1 MPRRLI
7 RFRVVLPVV
16 FGFLA
21 AILMLWDYENNR
33 MIALM
38 GMGWD
43 MGPPFW
49 PYQAVYLFLYSVN
62 APAFV
67 LSMPILKLLNLQSLS
82 LQYAI
87 WFPAI
92 VGWWWW
98 VGSRIDFGI
107 ISRRY
112 YHHAKLFAGVLFAAT
127 VGLIYIA
134 ARAIV
139 DEVHWWTQYAYDG
152 SPYRVPTLLRTIGP
166 VLWYLLF
173 AGACALA
180 AIRLLQGRG
189 ERAAKSHHK
198 YRFLL
203 IGASLVA
210 LYAFAI
216 HRWDKALNP
225 PLDYSQCTVDLLYGL
240 GCVRGTVVDM
250 GGMPISHIEVDL
262 VPIAK
267 TGTARWCGTRSE
279 WTDEQ
284 GRYNLNGVEAAEYF
298 LGVNAF
304 SAFGAPTAEL
314 PFATV
319 YYPAAES
326 ESGAVPIK
334 VARSSPLHL
343 PPLRL
348 RKLDLATIK
357 INVVWSD
364 GTRPKRSNIF
374 FQNVLYERAGGIL
387 PQIDNGV
394 GEFTL
399 PKSFEYDAS
408 ASVDCHTGNA
418 HERRESLPYQRIK
431 VADGSTPAE
440 MTFVIQGPP
449 CLLWDPD

>member
-1 MPRRLI
+1 MPHRLI

-21 AILMLWDYENNR
+21 AMLMLWDYENNR

-98 VGSRIDFGI
+98 IGSRIDLGI
-107 ISRRY
+107 ISHRHYRY
-112 YHHAKLFAGVLFAAT
+112 AKLLGSVLAAASLGFIGIAVRVI
-127 VGLIYIA
+127 VGEI
-134 ARAIV
+134 R
-139 DEVHWWTQYAYDG
+139 WWMQYAHDY
-152 SPYRVPTLLRTIGP
+152 SPYRASTLLTTIGP
-166 VLWYLLF
+166 AMWCLLL
-173 AGACALA
+173 AGGCAVA
-180 AIRLLQGRG
+180 AIRLWQEGG
-189 ERAAKSHHK
+189 AQAEKSHRR
-198 YRFLL
+198 YRPLL
-203 IGASLVA
+203 IGVSLVA
-210 LYAFAI
+210 LYVFAI

-225 PLDYSQCTVDLLYGL
+225 PLDYSECTVDLLHGL
-240 GCVRGTVVDM
+240 GCVHGTVVDES
-250 GGMPISHIEVDL
+250 GKPISHIEVDL
-262 VPIAK
+262 IPIAK
-267 TGTARWCGTRSE
+267 TGTARFYGIRSE
-279 WTDEQ
+279 RTDEQ

-298 LGVNAF
+298 LAVNAF

-319 YYPAAES
+319 YYPAAEN
-326 ESGAVPIK
+326 ESGAAPLR
-334 VARSSPLHL
+334 VARSTPLHL

-348 RKLDLATIK
+348 RRLELATIK
-357 INVVWSD
+357 INVKWSD
-364 GTRPKRSNIF
+364 GTRPRRSDIF
-374 FQNVLYERAGGIL
+374 FQNVLYERAVGTL

-399 PKSFEYDAS
+399 PKGFEYDAS
-408 ASVDCHTGNA
+408 SSVDCHKGNV
-418 HERRESLPYQRIK
+418 HESRESLPYQRIK

-449 CLLWDPD
+449 CVLWDPD

>member
-49 PYQAVYLFLYSVN
+49 PYQAIYLLLFTIN

-67 LSMPILKLLNLQSLS
+67 LSMPILKLLNLQTLS
-82 LQYAI
+82 LQYAV

-98 VGSRIDFGI
+98 AGSRMDFGVVGR
-107 ISRRY
+107 RRY
-112 YHHAKLFAGVLFAAT
+112 RHAKLFAGVLFAAT

-166 VLWYLLF
+166 VLWCLLF

-189 ERAAKSHHK
+189 ERAAKSHRK

-210 LYAFAI
+210 LYVFAI

-240 GCVRGTVVDM
+240 GCVHGTVVDSS
-250 GGMPISHIEVDL
+250 GKPISHIEVDL
-262 VPIAK
+262 IPIAK
-267 TGTARWCGTRSE
+267 TGTARWYSTRSE

-284 GRYNLNGVEAAEYF
+284 GRYNLNGVEAAEYL

-319 YYPAAES
+319 YYPAAEN
-326 ESGAVPIK
+326 EAEAAPIR
-334 VARSSPLHL
+334 VARSSPLRL
-343 PPLRL
+343 PALRL
-348 RKLDLATIK
+348 RRLELVTMRIS
-357 INVVWSD
+357 VLWPD
-364 GTRPKRSNIF
+364 GTRPERSNIF
-374 FQNVLYERAGGIL
+374 FRNVLYRSSGGSA
-387 PQIDNGV
+387 PQIDNGI

-399 PKSFEYDAS
+399 PRGFEYEAF
-408 ASVDCHTGNA
+408 ASVDCHTGDI
-418 HERRESLPYQRIK
+418 HESRESVPYQRIK
-431 VADGSTPAE
+431 VKDGSTPTE
-440 MTFVIQGPP
+440 MTFVIQGPR
-449 CLLWDPD
+449 CVLWDPD